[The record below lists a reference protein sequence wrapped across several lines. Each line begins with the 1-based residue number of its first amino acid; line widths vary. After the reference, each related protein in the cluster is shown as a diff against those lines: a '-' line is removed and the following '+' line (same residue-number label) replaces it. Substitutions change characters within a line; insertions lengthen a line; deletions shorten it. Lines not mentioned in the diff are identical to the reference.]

1 MVLLLQKKNSD
12 QLPDH
17 ILFKQTKKINN
28 SFNLAGH
35 W

>member
-17 ILFKQTKKINN
+17 ILFKQPEKINN
-28 SFNLAGH
+28 SFDLAGH